1 MRSSAEF
8 APMDAPMPAASDGDE
23 ASGTIDR
30 VRAVCEL
37 AAGFVDGTALAA
49 RLADIRDRLDG
60 ALRIA
65 IAGRVKAGKSTL
77 LNALVGERLAP
88 TDAGECTRVVT
99 WYQFGPAYD
108 VSAVASDGAVTS
120 LAFRRVNGALQFDL
134 GSLALD
140 DEPRDDDR
148 PNRADPG
155 EPRIVVSWPSSSLR
169 NVTLIDTPGLDSL
182 SSANSLRT
190 AAFLALGEQRPSD
203 ADAVIYL
210 MRHLHRLDAE
220 FLGSFM
226 DRSVANSSPVNSVAV
241 LSRADEVGAGRLD
254 ALASARRIADRYQH
268 NETLRTLCTAVVP
281 IAGLIAETG
290 LTLREDEVRALR
302 TVAATPE
309 PVLER
314 MLRSAD
320 AFCEPESSELT
331 VEIRRELL
339 DRLGMFGVRFC
350 ADQLRD
356 RAACTGPEL
365 AELLVAE
372 SGLDA
377 IRALIMDVFLPRAHV
392 LKARAAVAG
401 LRLLAREL
409 ELLDPVHARQ
419 LAQQSSDASHRHR
432 SSRSSACGTWC
443 CPGPW
448 SSTERNAMSW
458 VRSPIGA
465 ARWRNDSAPRP
476 MPTAVTFES
485 PRSLVSNGG
494 GRRVRL
500 PLRTRRCVRHARP
513 WPASTK
519 GCSFTC
525 TSPVRADSSS
535 SQVQRAPTRKGED
548 RVVLRRVD
556 AAAQHVAVVALQR
569 MAAAQSGVADER
581 KA

>member
-1 MRSSAEF
+1 MRSPAEF
-8 APMDAPMPAASDGDE
+8 APMDAPMPAVPAASDGHE

-37 AAGFVDGTALAA
+37 AAGFVDGTTLAT

-148 PNRADPG
+148 PNRAGPG

-190 AAFLALGEQRPSD
+190 AAFSALGEQRPSD

-350 ADQLRD
+350 TDQLRD

-419 LAQQSSDASHRHR
+419 LAAAIERCESSSPEFAELRLRHLVLSGTVVFDGAQRDELGILTDRRGAMEERLGIATDADRGDLR
-432 SSRSSACGTWC
+432 
-443 CPGPW
+443 
-448 SSTERNAMSW
+448 
-458 VRSPIGA
+458 VA
-465 ARWRNDSAPRP
+465 ALAGVERWRTQGSAPL
-476 MPTAVTFES
+476 A
-485 PRSLVSNGG
+485 
-494 GRRVRL
+494 
-500 PLRTRRCVRHARP
+500 
-513 WPASTK
+513 
-519 GCSFTC
+519 
-525 TSPVRADSSS
+525 
-535 SQVQRAPTRKGED
+535 
-548 RVVLRRVD
+548 D
-556 AAAQHVAVVALQR
+556 AAMREACET
-569 MAAAQSGVADER
+569 MARIYEGMFVHLHEPRQG
-581 KA
+581 